1 MVDKADALSFVS
13 DNHRAVLA
21 TRRAGGDPQM
31 SPVTVGVE
39 DDKIVISSRET
50 AYKVR
55 NIRREPSVSLC
66 VMNDGFFGHWIQ
78 VDGTADTLSLPDAM
92 ESLVEYYRG
101 IRGGASG
108 LGRVSKR
115 DGAGEAARDSH
126 HDREGGPHPLRLS
139 TRRGDASRRLGNPV
153 SEPNSRRVI

>member
-13 DNHRAVLA
+13 ENHRAVLA

-39 DDKIVISSRET
+39 DDRIVISSRET

-55 NIRREPSVSLC
+55 NIRRDPRVSLC

-78 VDGTADTLSLPDAM
+78 VDGMADILSLPDAM
-92 ESLVEYYRG
+92 EPLVEYYRG
-101 IRGGASG
+101 IRGEHPDWDEYRSVMEQEKRLVIRIAIEKVGPARSG
-108 LGRVSKR
+108 
-115 DGAGEAARDSH
+115 
-126 HDREGGPHPLRLS
+126 
-139 TRRGDASRRLGNPV
+139 
-153 SEPNSRRVI
+153 

>member
-1 MVDKADALSFVS
+1 MVDKADALSFAS
-13 DNHRAVLA
+13 ENHRAVLA

-55 NIRREPSVSLC
+55 NIRKDPRVSLC

-92 ESLVEYYRG
+92 EPLVEYYRG
-101 IRGGASG
+101 IRGEHPDWDEYRSVMEQEKRLVIRITIEKVGPNRSG
-108 LGRVSKR
+108 
-115 DGAGEAARDSH
+115 
-126 HDREGGPHPLRLS
+126 
-139 TRRGDASRRLGNPV
+139 
-153 SEPNSRRVI
+153 

>member
-13 DNHRAVLA
+13 VNHRAVLA

-55 NIRREPSVSLC
+55 NIRREPRVSLC

-101 IRGGASG
+101 IRGEHPDWDEYRSVMEQEKRVVIRITIEKVGPNRSG
-108 LGRVSKR
+108 
-115 DGAGEAARDSH
+115 
-126 HDREGGPHPLRLS
+126 
-139 TRRGDASRRLGNPV
+139 
-153 SEPNSRRVI
+153 

>member
-55 NIRREPSVSLC
+55 NIRREPRVSLC

-101 IRGGASG
+101 IRGEHPDWDEYRSVMEQEKRVVIRITIEKVGPNRSG
-108 LGRVSKR
+108 
-115 DGAGEAARDSH
+115 
-126 HDREGGPHPLRLS
+126 
-139 TRRGDASRRLGNPV
+139 
-153 SEPNSRRVI
+153 

>member
-13 DNHRAVLA
+13 ENHRAVLA

-39 DDKIVISSRET
+39 DDRIVISSRET

-55 NIRREPSVSLC
+55 NIRRDPRVSLC

-78 VDGTADTLSLPDAM
+78 VDGMADILSLPDAM
-92 ESLVEYYRG
+92 EPLVEYYRG
-101 IRGGASG
+101 IRGEHPDWDEYRSVMEQEKRLVIRIAIEKVGPTRSG
-108 LGRVSKR
+108 
-115 DGAGEAARDSH
+115 
-126 HDREGGPHPLRLS
+126 
-139 TRRGDASRRLGNPV
+139 
-153 SEPNSRRVI
+153 

>member
-13 DNHRAVLA
+13 ENHRAVLA

-55 NIRREPSVSLC
+55 NIRKDPRVSLC
-66 VMNDGFFGHWIQ
+66 VMNDGFFGRWIQ
-78 VDGTADTLSLPDAM
+78 VDGTADLLSLPEAM
-92 ESLVEYYRG
+92 ERLVEYYRG
-101 IRGGASG
+101 IRGEHPDWDEYRAVMEKEQRLVIRIAIERVGPTRSG
-108 LGRVSKR
+108 
-115 DGAGEAARDSH
+115 
-126 HDREGGPHPLRLS
+126 
-139 TRRGDASRRLGNPV
+139 
-153 SEPNSRRVI
+153 

>member
-13 DNHRAVLA
+13 ENHRAVLA

-55 NIRREPSVSLC
+55 NIRKDPRVSLC

-92 ESLVEYYRG
+92 EPLVEYYRG
-101 IRGGASG
+101 ISAW
-108 LGRVSKR
+108 
-115 DGAGEAARDSH
+115 
-126 HDREGGPHPLRLS
+126 
-139 TRRGDASRRLGNPV
+139 
-153 SEPNSRRVI
+153 

>member
-13 DNHRAVLA
+13 ENHRAVLA

-55 NIRREPSVSLC
+55 NIRKDPRVSLC

-92 ESLVEYYRG
+92 EPLVEYYRG
-101 IRGGASG
+101 IRGEHPDWDEYRSVMEQEKRLVIRIAIEKVGPTRSG
-108 LGRVSKR
+108 
-115 DGAGEAARDSH
+115 
-126 HDREGGPHPLRLS
+126 
-139 TRRGDASRRLGNPV
+139 
-153 SEPNSRRVI
+153 

>member
-13 DNHRAVLA
+13 ENHRAVLA
-21 TRRAGGDPQM
+21 TRRAAGDPQM

-55 NIRREPSVSLC
+55 NIRKDPRVSLC

-78 VDGTADTLSLPDAM
+78 VDGKADTLSLPDAM
-92 ESLVEYYRG
+92 EPLVEYYRG
-101 IRGGASG
+101 IRGEHPDWDEYRSVMEQEKRLVIRITIEKVGPNRSG
-108 LGRVSKR
+108 
-115 DGAGEAARDSH
+115 
-126 HDREGGPHPLRLS
+126 
-139 TRRGDASRRLGNPV
+139 
-153 SEPNSRRVI
+153 